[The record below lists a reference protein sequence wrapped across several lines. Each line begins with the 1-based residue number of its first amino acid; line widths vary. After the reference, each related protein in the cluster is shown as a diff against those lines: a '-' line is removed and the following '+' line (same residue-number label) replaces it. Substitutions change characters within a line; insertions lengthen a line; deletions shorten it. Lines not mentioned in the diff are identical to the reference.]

1 MSQPDYDQ
9 NLTTDIPPAIK
20 AKITEY
26 RIACEEYAFVGAKAP
41 EERQQVIDDLCIRR
55 HNSADNF
62 DKLRTAF
69 TPDEIATGVLQT

>member
-1 MSQPDYDQ
+1 MSQPDYDR
-9 NLTTDIPPAIK
+9 NLTTDIPSAIK

-55 HNSADNF
+55 YN
-62 DKLRTAF
+62 LERT
-69 TPDEIATGVLQT
+69 IATYLEKGVKT